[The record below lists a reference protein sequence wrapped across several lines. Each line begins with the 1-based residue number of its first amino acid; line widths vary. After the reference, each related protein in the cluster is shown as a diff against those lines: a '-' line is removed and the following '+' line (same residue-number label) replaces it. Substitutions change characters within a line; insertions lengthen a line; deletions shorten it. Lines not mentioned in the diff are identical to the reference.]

1 MSATWTRSGNGA
13 GVSSAAP
20 SCGMVRDG
28 AAASEASSAAGEGG
42 VQHGATAG
50 GVGAGP
56 RISAAAARARILA
69 AKRVVVKVGTSVVSS
84 KTGHLALGRMGAI
97 IEQICRLVRAG
108 KEVILVSSGAVG
120 IGRRRLSHRF
130 MLTQSLGSLVHAG
143 GATELGSDLPRGAG
157 SQGDG
162 DEGDDDDDTFSPA
175 AVNLRSCAAAGQSG
189 LMSLYDI
196 FFGEY
201 GIGVSQILVTD
212 ADFSNCASRRAFR
225 GTVENLLRL
234 GVVPVL
240 NENDAISTRHTPL
253 RDENNRIFWDND
265 SLAGLVAAEV
275 NAEAL
280 LLLTDVD
287 GLCVHTAFM
296 AEA

>member
-1 MSATWTRSGNGA
+1 MARA
-13 GVSSAAP
+13 G
-20 SCGMVRDG
+20 
-28 AAASEASSAAGEGG
+28 ASSSGSTQQAATTGG
-42 VQHGATAG
+42 YG
-50 GVGAGP
+50 GNA

-69 AKRVVVKVGTSVVSS
+69 AKRVVIKVGTSVVSS

-143 GATELGSDLPRGAG
+143 GATELGSDVPRRD
-157 SQGDG
+157 GDG
-162 DEGDDDDDTFSPA
+162 DGDDDGDDGDDTFSPA
-175 AVNLRSCAAAGQSG
+175 AVTLRSCAAAGQSG

-212 ADFSNCASRRAFR
+212 ADFSNQASRRAFR

-265 SLAGLVAAEV
+265 SLASLVAAEV

-287 GLCVHTAFM
+287 GLCVRGCV
-296 AEA
+296 